1 MLSSEQSNIIR
12 EQLQQENVH
21 EFVEN
26 LIICYATDTN
36 RIGEL
41 LTLIPRI
48 ADWQLR
54 IKQKQILEYVWAFNL
69 LLSERVR
76 YPISQRKS
84 KSKHKDDADFPTLLY
99 GCKAHFPSGNCNG
112 GSLAEKEFFTE
123 FVEMVK
129 NKAGF
134 DYESQDDWG
143 WICNTADCREWMLEV
158 IRQHVDANFVEP
170 EVRLRSYRGR
180 SR

>member
-1 MLSSEQSNIIR
+1 MLSLEQSNIIKK
-12 EQLQQENVH
+12 QLQQENAH

-26 LIICYATDTN
+26 LIMGYATDTN
-36 RIGEL
+36 RIEEL
-41 LTLIPRI
+41 LVLIPKI
-48 ADWQLR
+48 ANRQLQ

-99 GCKAHFPSGNCNG
+99 GCKAHFPSGNCDG
-112 GSLAEKEFFTE
+112 GSLAEREFFSE
-123 FVEMVK
+123 FIEMLK

-134 DYESQDDWG
+134 DYKNKDDWG
-143 WICNTADCREWMLEV
+143 WICNTADCREWMLSV
-158 IRQHVDANFVEP
+158 IKQHIDADFVEP
-170 EVRLRSYRGR
+170 EVRIRSYIGRG
-180 SR
+180 

>member
-1 MLSSEQSNIIR
+1 MLSLEQSDIIKK
-12 EQLQQENVH
+12 QLQKENVH
-21 EFVEN
+21 EFVEK
-26 LIICYATDTN
+26 LIMSYATDTN

-41 LTLIPRI
+41 LALIPKI
-48 ADWQLR
+48 AERQLQ
-54 IKQKQILEYVWAFNL
+54 IKQKQVQEYAWAYDL
-69 LLSERVR
+69 LLAERVR
-76 YPISQRKS
+76 YPIPQRKS
-84 KSKHKDDADFPTLLY
+84 NSKKKYNPDFPTLLY
-99 GCKAHFPSGNCNG
+99 GCKAHFPSGNCDG

-158 IRQHVDANFVEP
+158 IQQHVDADFVEP
-170 EVRLRSYRGR
+170 EVSLRSYRGR